1 MKRFVLCAVITIL
14 VLTCFSFASMA
25 RTRIDS
31 EGSAI
36 ASLGTLLE
44 LYSAYTDGDLPEK
57 WSDILMMDG
66 FYYDRYDRLTRPIAE
81 GQNLTD
87 RYSFILSKDRDTFP
101 AGELVLVSYIPR
113 PRIDGREGPGWRTL
127 MYRNERGMIVSESW
141 DEERFQAML
150 TETGITIPPPQP
162 LPPEPPL
169 PAENQ
174 QQLEPQLQSEDSKSE
189 SAAEQSAIPDDADFP
204 APPENQPAQPD
215 SEQQAEETENRTLLW
230 LAGTL
235 LALLLIAAVLRAR
248 KRDGSQ

>member
-1 MKRFVLCAVITIL
+1 MRIKIYFLYAILYHLSVVVLSADTR
-14 VLTCFSFASMA
+14 LTAETSALGGLPGLISMHFYEKG
-25 RTRIDS
+25 RLPES
-31 EGSAI
+31 WEEI
-36 ASLGTLLE
+36 ATLRPELHDRLLTPVRQGKNLTE
-44 LYSAYTDGDLPEK
+44 LYSFIS
-57 WSDILMMDG
+57 SD
-66 FYYDRYDRLTRPIAE
+66 DRAR
-81 GQNLTD
+81 
-87 RYSFILSKDRDTFP
+87 FP
-101 AGELVLVSYIPR
+101 YGELILVRHVPLANPSH
-113 PRIDGREGPGWRTL
+113 RIGG
-127 MYRNERGMIVSESW
+127 NERWFVGRTPQGGIGVTAW
-141 DEERFQAML
+141 NEERFQAML